1 MGIVCERTQRGN
13 MGNMNGVDHDI
24 MYDLNVELLIEPQG
38 FTRNFIKGVCSGIGS
53 VFDLICAKG
62 FDGNQTIER
71 SSRRT
76 KRRE

>member
-24 MYDLNVELLIEPQG
+24 MYDLNGEFLIEPRG
-38 FTRNFIKGVCSGIGS
+38 FTRNFIKGVCSGIRS
-53 VFDLICAKG
+53 VMSVIHAKG